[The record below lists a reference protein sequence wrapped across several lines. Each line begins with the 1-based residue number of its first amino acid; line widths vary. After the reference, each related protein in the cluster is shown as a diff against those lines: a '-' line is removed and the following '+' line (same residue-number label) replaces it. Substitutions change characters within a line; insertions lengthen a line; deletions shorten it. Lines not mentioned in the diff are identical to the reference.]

1 MDQNLSSGN
10 ANYEAVRPVGKKFV
24 ADDDKN
30 IGELVLLVE
39 DSLGDVRLTL
49 DAFHD
54 ANPSVSLHVAS
65 DGVEAMSFLR
75 REGPYAQAPRP
86 NLVLLDLNL
95 PRMDGHQVLGEIKKD
110 GNLRT
115 IPTVI
120 LTTSNAEAEVEMCFD
135 LQANGYL
142 CKPVDLRTFEEL
154 VRGVNDFWL
163 TKRML
168 PAQFMSLGS
177 GTGALRASTS
187 NSVACRKCG
196 TSMGLAATRLH
207 PFAVHMQCHAFMCA
221 ACNHTQSYML
231 PVSDEDF

>member
-1 MDQNLSSGN
+1 MRQGAQLT
-10 ANYEAVRPVGKKFV
+10 AVRPGGKNFV
-24 ADDDKN
+24 ANDGKS
-30 IGELVLLVE
+30 IEQIVLLVE
-39 DSLGDVRLTL
+39 DSPGDIRLTL

-75 REGPYAQAPRP
+75 REGPYAEAPRP

-95 PRMDGHQVLGEIKKD
+95 PRMDGHQVLGEIKGD
-110 GNLRT
+110 VNLRT

-120 LTTSNAEAEVEMCFD
+120 LTTSNAEAEVERCFD

-142 CKPVDLRTFEEL
+142 CKPVDLRTFEGL
-154 VRGVNDFWL
+154 VSGVNAFWL

-168 PAQFMSLGS
+168 PAQFTSLGS
-177 GTGALRASTS
+177 GTRALRAGTS

-196 TSMGLAATRLH
+196 ASMGLAATRLH
-207 PFAVHMQCHAFMCA
+207 PFAVHMECRAFVCV

-231 PVSDEDF
+231 AVVT